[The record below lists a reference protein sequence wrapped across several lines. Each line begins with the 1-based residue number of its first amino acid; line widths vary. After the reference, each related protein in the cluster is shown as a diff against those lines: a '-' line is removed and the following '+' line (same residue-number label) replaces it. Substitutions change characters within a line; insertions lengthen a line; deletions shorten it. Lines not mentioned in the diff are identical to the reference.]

1 MVNGFRIAVILSC
14 LTLLG
19 CHSMSSQ
26 SISQDSKVLKSPN
39 PILNL
44 LPQNYSHS
52 KNFQA
57 TVKLPEEITFL
68 NQAQQD
74 AFRQYFYSPTVI
86 DIPAHRR
93 LYKYIDSLYWGFNYL
108 GKTYDAETALEL
120 KAGNCMSLAILT
132 SALARLVDIEVKYQR
147 VDAEPVYHRHND
159 IMTLSTHVRSHLI
172 ETLPEDDKEFIGIRG
187 RIIVDYY
194 PQRGNIRGGMLDHNT
209 FYSMYYRNLAAD
221 AMLEGKH
228 DYAYALMHQ
237 AIEIAGDDVENVNT
251 MAVVLNKIGY
261 SKHALAVY
269 AFGLELEQ
277 NSLNL
282 LSNYANLLEQTGD
295 NELAEKIK
303 SKIDD
308 ANDDNPYHLID
319 LAETYISEG
328 RYKIAKRL
336 INRAIDRAPYLHE
349 AYFALARTYY
359 LSQQSEKADKALQTA
374 AQMAYLPETEK
385 LYEAKRFV
393 LSQEVR

>member
-1 MVNGFRIAVILSC
+1 
-14 LTLLG
+14 
-19 CHSMSSQ
+19 
-26 SISQDSKVLKSPN
+26 
-39 PILNL
+39 
-44 LPQNYSHS
+44 
-52 KNFQA
+52 
-57 TVKLPEEITFL
+57 
-68 NQAQQD
+68 
-74 AFRQYFYSPTVI
+74 
-86 DIPAHRR
+86 
-93 LYKYIDSLYWGFNYL
+93 
-108 GKTYDAETALEL
+108 
-120 KAGNCMSLAILT
+120 
-132 SALARLVDIEVKYQR
+132 
-147 VDAEPVYHRHND
+147 
-159 IMTLSTHVRSHLI
+159 
-172 ETLPEDDKEFIGIRG
+172 
-187 RIIVDYY
+187 
-194 PQRGNIRGGMLDHNT
+194 MLDHNT

-237 AIEIAGDDVENVNT
+237 ALEIAGDDVENVNT

-303 SKIDD
+303 SKIGD
-308 ANDDNPYHLID
+308 ADDDNPYHLID